1 MTILER
7 INTFIDIK
15 GYKNDPHCLGVL
27 FYGSSLTGFN
37 KENSDIDLHVIF
49 DDSDP
54 THLIRANYVI
64 DDVPIEYFE
73 KTLGEVYLTIE
84 NEKKIYAIGDGVIRF
99 ENNVAT
105 MLVECIERS
114 DEIDLNRANDKVE
127 EIKEK
132 LKNEDD
138 KNLIL
143 ALQKSLR
150 KAENRI
156 KVYNLGK

>member
-1 MTILER
+1 MENSVDKVIQLE
-7 INTFIDIK
+7 IFTPYGEYLQEEVPSIDIVSC
-15 GYKNDPHCLGVL
+15 GTSFGLLPNHYPIISTLQVSVL
-27 FYGSSLTGFN
+27 
-37 KENSDIDLHVIF
+37 
-49 DDSDP
+49 
-54 THLIRANYVI
+54 
-64 DDVPIEYFE
+64 
-73 KTLGEVYLTIE
+73 YLTIE

-114 DEIDLNRANDKVE
+114 DEIDLNRANEKVE

-132 LKNEDD
+132 LKNEND

>member
-1 MTILER
+1 MENSVDKVIQLE
-7 INTFIDIK
+7 IFTPYGEYLKEEVPSIDILSC
-15 GYKNDPHCLGVL
+15 GTSFGLLPNHYPIISTLQVSVL
-27 FYGSSLTGFN
+27 
-37 KENSDIDLHVIF
+37 
-49 DDSDP
+49 
-54 THLIRANYVI
+54 
-64 DDVPIEYFE
+64 
-73 KTLGEVYLTIE
+73 YLTIE

-114 DEIDLNRANDKVE
+114 DEIDLNRANEKVE

-132 LKNEDD
+132 LKNEND